1 MSKTVLRSWLFS
13 LSLLTPFADTAR
25 AVEIAEH
32 HCVEARANAVHTLFT
47 RYSDYATMPGSAYT
61 VGLAGA
67 KVDLI
72 KMIKSQA
79 KKVSESGRDS
89 KNLVWIVLQPA
100 LVEDSKVY
108 PRFLLDCA
116 VSWTDVSAFKQN
128 CALQKDKQHYGL
140 DDLTIAI
147 EVKEQDSTCKPHE
160 TGIRLRINI
169 TGNEKEIA
177 EIKKATLAP
186 AGMLAP
192 LISAL
197 FNEDAFFR
205 NYFRNIYDEWIKT
218 L

>member
-1 MSKTVLRSWLFS
+1 MNKGLLLSWLLPFS
-13 LSLLTPFADTAR
+13 ILATEAR

-32 HCVEARANAVHTLFT
+32 HCVEARIDAVHTLFT
-47 RYSDYATMPGSAYT
+47 RYPDYATMPGSAYT

-67 KVDLI
+67 KIDLI

-79 KKVSESGRDS
+79 KRVSESGRDT

-100 LVEDSKVY
+100 LVEDSKFY
-108 PRFLLDCA
+108 PRFLLDCS
-116 VSWTDVSAFKQN
+116 VNWNDVSSFKQN
-128 CALQKDKQHYGL
+128 CALQKEKQHYGL

-147 EVKEQDSTCKPHE
+147 DVKEQDTACKPHE

-169 TGNEKEIA
+169 TGNNKEIS

-186 AGMLAP
+186 AGVLAP

-197 FNEDAFFR
+197 FDEDAFFR
-205 NYFRNIYDEWIKT
+205 NYFRNIYDKWIKT

>member
-1 MSKTVLRSWLFS
+1 MNKSLILSWLLP
-13 LSLLTPFADTAR
+13 LSLLSLDAR

-32 HCVEARANAVHTLFT
+32 HCVEARTNSVHTLFT
-47 RYSDYATMPGSAYT
+47 RYPDYATMPGSAYT

-67 KVDLI
+67 KIDLI

-108 PRFLLDCA
+108 PRFLLDCS
-116 VSWTDVSAFKQN
+116 VNWSDLTSFKQN

-147 EVKEQDSTCKPHE
+147 DVKEQDSTCKAHE

-169 TGNEKEIA
+169 TGNNKEIA

-186 AGMLAP
+186 AGVLAP

-197 FNEDAFFR
+197 FDEEAFFR

>member
-1 MSKTVLRSWLFS
+1 VNKGMLWSWLLT
-13 LSLLTPFADTAR
+13 LSILTLEAR

-32 HCVEARANAVHTLFT
+32 HCVEARSSAVHTLFT
-47 RYSDYATMPGSAYT
+47 RYSDYATMQGSAYS
-61 VGLAGA
+61 VGLAGT
-67 KVDLI
+67 KIDLI

-79 KKVSESGRDS
+79 KKVSETGRDS

-108 PRFLLDCA
+108 PRFLLECSVAWSDLT
-116 VSWTDVSAFKQN
+116 SFKQN

-147 EVKEQDSTCKPHE
+147 EVKEQDTSCKAHE

-169 TGNEKEIA
+169 IGDNKEIA

-186 AGMLAP
+186 AGILAP

-197 FNEDAFFR
+197 FDEEAFFR

>member
-1 MSKTVLRSWLFS
+1 MNKTLLVSWLLPFS
-13 LSLLTPFADTAR
+13 LLAADAR

-32 HCVEARANAVHTLFT
+32 HCVDARINAVHTLFT
-47 RYSDYATMPGSAYT
+47 RYADYATMPGSAYT

-67 KVDLI
+67 KIDLI

-79 KKVSESGRDS
+79 KKISETGRDS
-89 KNLVWIVLQPA
+89 KNLVWVVLQPA

-108 PRFLLDCA
+108 PRFLLDCSVA
-116 VSWTDVSAFKQN
+116 WNDLTSFKQN

-147 EVKEQDSTCKPHE
+147 DVKEQDTSCKPHE

-169 TGNEKEIA
+169 TGNNKEIA

-186 AGMLAP
+186 AGVLAP

-197 FNEDAFFR
+197 FDEDAFFR

>member
-1 MSKTVLRSWLFS
+1 MNKSSLRFLIPLFLIS
-13 LSLLTPFADTAR
+13 ILPAH

-32 HCVEARANAVHTLFT
+32 HCVDAKPEAVHTLFT
-47 RYSDYATMPGSAYT
+47 RYGDYATMPGSAYT

-67 KVDLI
+67 QVDLI
-72 KMIKSQA
+72 RMIKSQA

-89 KNLVWIVLQPA
+89 RNYVWIVLQPA
-100 LVEDSKVY
+100 LVENSSVY

-116 VSWTDVSAFKQN
+116 VNWTDAASFKQN
-128 CALQKDKQHYGL
+128 CGLMKEKQHYGL
-140 DDLTIAI
+140 DDLSIAI
-147 EVKEQDSTCKPHE
+147 DVKQGDASCKPHE
-160 TGIRLRINI
+160 TGIRLRISI
-169 TGNEKEIA
+169 VGNDREIA

-186 AGMLAP
+186 AGILAP